1 VRRSDQWNALRSLLP
16 LQAPFPAGVAQS
28 NQRLPT
34 EVGDQ
39 KADLA
44 SIDRLRQRAGE
55 HIGRRHRRGGL
66 DRRQQRIQVQRLPAL
81 SHVGPN
87 LARLLAKS
95 LLAKP
100 AREALLT
107 LAMENRNQ

>member
-1 VRRSDQWNALRSLLP
+1 
-16 LQAPFPAGVAQS
+16 VAQS
-28 NQRLPT
+28 DQRLPA

-39 KADLA
+39 EADLA
-44 SIDRLRQRAGE
+44 GIDRLRQRAGE
-55 HIGRRHRRGGL
+55 HIGRRDRRRRL

-87 LARLLAKS
+87 LARLFARS

-100 AREALLT
+100 TR
-107 LAMENRNQ
+107 